1 MDTCYSDHDSALAFW
16 FDRLEQ
22 LCLKSVTYFPGN
34 DHMPSQMSLN
44 GAECWTSSKLSQTS
58 EQTRSLWWEDSE
70 KAEKKNDIGLA
81 WLSGRR
87 ARWGWGVTTWLAWSL
102 KRSKLESLMQGTFY
116 FIIVAMLRIN
126 KNRKS
131 IHDFNC
137 NIWNRNRTNHTLYS
151 APVVCG
157 LCH

>member
-16 FDRLEQ
+16 FDRWSN
-22 LCLKSVTYFPGN
+22 CVLKLSP
-34 DHMPSQMSLN
+34 PSLSMITCRVKCHWIERNVQVN
-44 GAECWTSSKLSQTS
+44 CHKPQSKLDLCDERILRTQKRRMT
-58 EQTRSLWWEDSE
+58 LV
-70 KAEKKNDIGLA
+70 

-87 ARWGWGVTTWLAWSL
+87 ARWGWGVTTWLAPTHGAWRDQSWSL
-102 KRSKLESLMQGTFY
+102 WCRVLF

-126 KNRKS
+126 KNTKS